1 MKYKKKKRKLRH
13 FLASTFQLVYKKNVA
28 KKFEILL

>member
-13 FLASTFQLVYKKNVA
+13 FLAYFQLVYKKNVA